1 MFIINNK
8 TNKGV
13 INMNDL
19 KKVGLSALAG
29 SLVAMSANAAEVSI
43 SGGASLGM
51 YQESDND
58 KTLFYNN
65 DSITF
70 TVTGETDGGLVL
82 TNTVELDASSA
93 HAGGT
98 DNAIT
103 TIEIPGAGTITYGRH
118 GASSVVGG
126 WDSVAPT
133 AYEEVWDV
141 TETKASAAASVI
153 GGASGN
159 GLWRYDSPSFS
170 GVQFSASYDS
180 TANTST
186 TNSTPVSGYA
196 DMGISVSPD
205 MVEGLSLG
213 YASGEFEEAAGRD
226 IDVSTLWI
234 KYAYGPVTVSYQ
246 DSENDGPSAAHSD
259 ESEEWGISYA
269 VSDDL
274 SVSYGQHEYNGG
286 TDSATDMQESEGFSI
301 SYTMAGT
308 TIAASFNDITN
319 VAGSAAEDN
328 EGYEIN
334 VSFAF

>member
-1 MFIINNK
+1 
-8 TNKGV
+8 
-13 INMNDL
+13 MNDL

-43 SGGASLGM
+43 SGGASVGM
-51 YQESDND
+51 YQESEND

-70 TVTGETDGGLVL
+70 TVTGETDAGLVI

-103 TIEIPGAGTITYGRH
+103 TIEMPGAGTITYGRH
-118 GASSVVGG
+118 GASSVLGG
-126 WDSVAPT
+126 WDSIAPT

-141 TETKASAAASVI
+141 TETSASAAASVI
-153 GGASGN
+153 GGAGGN
-159 GLWRYDSPSFS
+159 GLWRYDSPSMS

-186 TNSTPVSGYA
+186 TNSTPVGTYS
-196 DMGISVSPD
+196 DMGISISPE

-213 YASGEFEEAAGRD
+213 YAAGEYEESAGVD
-226 IDVSTLWI
+226 LEQSTVWV

-246 DSENDGPSAAHSD
+246 DSTSDGNTAANSD

-274 SVSYGQHEYNGG
+274 SVSYGQHEMNVG
-286 TDSATDMQESEGFSI
+286 TNSATDLQESEGFSI
-301 SYTMAGT
+301 SYTMGGT
-308 TIAASFNDITN
+308 TIAASFNDIEN
-319 VAGSAAEDN
+319 IAASTAQDQ
-328 EGYEIN
+328 EGYEVN